1 MKVNKTPRISRDPV
15 LQRELEDHAALIN
28 LMTDGSLTGTNN
40 AMPAAPT
47 GGMYA
52 RGDYVRNST
61 PSVLGAAGSQY
72 VVLGFVCVVG
82 GTPGTFVQARA
93 LTGT

>member
-1 MKVNKTPRISRDPV
+1 MKVNKTPRIS
-15 LQRELEDHAALIN
+15 LQRELEDHAVLLN

-40 AMPAAPT
+40 AMPTAPT

-52 RGDYVRNST
+52 QGDVVRNST
-61 PSVLGAAGSQY
+61 PTELGATNSKY
-72 VVLGFVCVVG
+72 VVLGFVCVLG

-93 LTGT
+93 LTGN